1 MESQSSFSNAK
12 LVVLTMLVS
21 AVTAVVTVSVMR
33 IGSPQMVAGKE
44 ESSLEI
50 RGTEIGRVRGAVPDV
65 VEDTIPSVVSVVI
78 SADVP
83 IIEQYLEEYNPWG
96 GFFGGFGFQ
105 IPRERQIGTE
115 KKAIGGGTGFFV
127 SSDGYIITNKHVVD
141 QEDVEFSVVTNDGK
155 SYAVTVV
162 AKDPLLDIAILK
174 VEDATTTF
182 PALTFGNSDTIRLG
196 EEVIAIG
203 NALAEFPNSVSVG
216 VVSGL
221 ARNIVA
227 RDSLGTPEA
236 LEGVIQTDAA
246 INPGNSGGPLLNSK
260 GEVIGVNVAMAN
272 GSENIGFSLPV
283 NTVKQVFDGVMEF
296 GEIVRPYIGVR
307 FMEITEAIAKANQLP
322 IDYGI
327 LVVRGESRGELAVI
341 PGSPA
346 DKAGIE
352 ENDIILEIEGEKI
365 DEKINF
371 AQKIRTYR
379 VGDTIT
385 LTILHDGDEQEVKVT
400 LEKAPTE

>member
-1 MESQSSFSNAK
+1 MESQSSFSKAH
-12 LVVLTMLVS
+12 LIMLTVLVS
-21 AVTAVVTVSVMR
+21 AVTAVVTVSAMR
-33 IGSPQMVAGKE
+33 IGTPSAVLPASHGEKTTIVE
-44 ESSLEI
+44 DSVPTTRS
-50 RGTEIGRVRGAVPDV
+50 VPDV
-65 VEDTIPSVVSVVI
+65 VEETIPSVVSVVI

-83 IIEQYLEEYNPWG
+83 VIERYMEEYNPWG

-115 KKAIGGGTGFFV
+115 KKTIGGGTGFFV
-127 SSDGYIITNKHVVD
+127 SKEGHIITNKHVVD
-141 QEDVEFSVVTNDGK
+141 QAGVEFSVVTNEGRT
-155 SYAVTVV
+155 YPVTVV
-162 AKDPLLDIAILK
+162 AKDPTLDIAILK

-182 PALTFGNSDTIRLG
+182 PALTFGDSETIRLG

-227 RDSLGTPEA
+227 RDSMGVPEA
-236 LEGVIQTDAA
+236 LDGVIQTDAA
-246 INPGNSGGPLLNSK
+246 INPGNSGGPLLNAH
-260 GEVIGVNVAMAN
+260 GEVIGVNVAVAN

-283 NTVKQVFDGVMEF
+283 NTVKEVFEGVMEF
-296 GEIVRPYIGVR
+296 GEIVRPFIGVR
-307 FMEITEAIAKANQLP
+307 FMEITEAVAKENQLP
-322 IDYGI
+322 VDYGI
-327 LVVRGESRGELAVI
+327 LVVRGENRAELAVI

-352 ENDIILEIEGEKI
+352 ENDIILEIDGVKI
-365 DEKINF
+365 DEKVNF
-371 AQKIRTYR
+371 AQKIRTYQ

-385 LTILHDGDEQEVKVT
+385 LKVLHDGDEKEVEVK